1 MKGEE
6 FTPGMYL
13 KKGYVITSR
22 GCPHKCWY
30 CSVHDREGDIREL
43 PITAGWNVL
52 DDNLLACSDLHIKS
66 VFEMLMK
73 VKKITHKRIEF
84 TGGFEASRLQ
94 GWHIDYLLMNP
105 HVKVESAHCKEAKK
119 DEECKIAHMLSSVE
133 EPVRGFGSSNCK
145 CHSHLFRLKSIDH
158 FIRHKFKEIGN
169 IEIYG
174 NRITEK
180 CRK

>member
-1 MKGEE
+1 MKGVYVLIINVKHNIGIKIGALGKIN
-6 FTPGMYL
+6 F
-13 KKGYVITSR
+13 KKGKYAYVGSSQNNLTKI
-22 GCPHKCWY
+22 
-30 CSVHDREGDIREL
+30 IRRHL
-43 PITAGWNVL
+43 SKN
-52 DDNLLACSDLHIKS
+52 
-66 VFEMLMK
+66 
-73 VKKITHKRIEF
+73 KKKK
-84 TGGFEASRLQ
+84 
-94 GWHIDYLLMNP
+94 WHIDYLLMNP